1 MPEKN
6 RSIQVSVAERIEP
19 QINKYY
25 LKVSRRYL
33 AVGVVF
39 MLVLLLYIGAVTVF
53 LGDYVTYDNLKYL
66 ARDFSAMTL
75 SADTDFS
82 KMVYNGSDNMTL
94 TYFRGGL
101 AICDSDSYVYYDTGG
116 NLLVEDRISYSS
128 PVLAE
133 SDKYLMVYDV
143 GGRNYAIY
151 NQLTEIISRETDG
164 DIVAGDV
171 ADDGS
176 FIVASRSRE
185 TRYVVELYNSAFKKV
200 MGIYKENYI
209 LDAALSPDGKLVV
222 ICSAVPS
229 DTDFNCEVEIC
240 RRGQADPVSITTY
253 QQTMPLDIYTMENG
267 FVLLCDN
274 GLYFFDYNGNIKS
287 GTNFSGMSLKYAD
300 ISDAAAAV
308 VCSSNALGTK
318 NRIMAFDS
326 ASGTVIYDET
336 VNYRVT
342 GVYASVNLKKE
353 LLYFTT
359 PDSVVKINPE
369 GGFDTHIPENKIV
382 DVIPTSR
389 GALVCG
395 KSSAYPIF
403 DE

>member
-1 MPEKN
+1 MPEKS
-6 RSIQVSVAERIEP
+6 RSMQVSVAQRIEP

-33 AVGVVF
+33 VVGVVF

-75 SADTDFS
+75 SSNTDFS
-82 KMVYNGSDNMTL
+82 KMVYNGSNNMTL

-101 AICDSDSYVYYDTGG
+101 AMCDSDSYVYYDTGG
-116 NLLVEDRISYSS
+116 NLLVEDRINYTS

-151 NQLTEIISRETDG
+151 NQLTEIISRETSG

-176 FIVASRSRE
+176 FVVASRSRE
-185 TRYVVELYNSAFKKV
+185 TRYVVDLYNSAFTKV
-200 MGIYKENYI
+200 MSIYKENYV
-209 LDAALSPDGKLVV
+209 LDTALSPDGKLVV

-240 RRGQADPVSITTY
+240 RRGQSDPVSITNY
-253 QQTMPLDIYTMENG
+253 EQTMPLDIYTIENG

-274 GLYFFDYNGNIKS
+274 GLYFFDYSGNIIS
-287 GTNFSGMSLKYAD
+287 GTSFSGMSLKYAD
-300 ISDAAAAV
+300 ISDSTAAV
-308 VCSSNALGTK
+308 VCSSNALDTK

-326 ASGTVIYDET
+326 ASGEVIYDET

-342 GVYASVNLKKE
+342 GVYASVNRKKE
-353 LLYFTT
+353 LLYFAT
-359 PDSVVKINPE
+359 PDSVIRINSD
-369 GGFDTHIPENKIV
+369 GGFDTHIPESKIV
-382 DVIPTSR
+382 DVIPTTR

-395 KSSAYPIF
+395 ESSAYPIF